1 MGKGERTK
9 VKERPL
15 PSLSPAPA
23 RFSYQLY
30 DLRLL
35 SWSLEQAS
43 YLSDSVERRILPGTC
58 F

>member
-1 MGKGERTK
+1 MGKAERTK

-15 PSLSPAPA
+15 PSLSSAPA
-23 RFSYQLY
+23 RFSYQFY
-30 DLRLL
+30 DLTLL

-43 YLSDSVERRILPGTC
+43 YLSDSVESRILPGTC